1 MPVSVRLVVFV
12 LGVVL
17 VPGAVSAQGL
27 GVGARFAM
35 VRPDVDTQDDSD
47 RYTGVFLRTH
57 MSPRTA
63 FELSLDWR
71 TVTNEDETLRT
82 RAYPIQASLLLYPF
96 RTVLAPYVLGGVG
109 WYSRRVQALADGEVT
124 ETATSRDFGF
134 HAGFGAQL
142 WLGRHAAVNLDYRYT
157 RVEFGGDDEDE
168 TDPGAEGSGS
178 LRVPVLAPLAEKM
191 GLSHQGS
198 MWTAGLSVYF

>member
-1 MPVSVRLVVFV
+1 V
-12 LGVVL
+12 LGL
-17 VPGAVSAQGL
+17 AALPGGAYAQSL
-27 GVGARFAM
+27 GIGGRFAY
-35 VRPDVDTQDDSD
+35 VRPDVDTQEDSD

-57 MSPRTA
+57 ISPRTA

-82 RAYPIQASLLLYPF
+82 RAYPIQASLLLYPL

-109 WYSRRVQALADGEVT
+109 WYSNRVQALTDGEVT
-124 ETATSRDFGF
+124 EEITTRDFGF
-134 HAGFGAQL
+134 HAGFGAQV

-157 RVEFGGDDEDE
+157 RVEFGGDDDDAGSEG
-168 TDPGAEGSGS
+168 TEGSGS
-178 LRVPVLAPLAEKM
+178 LRVPVLAPIAEKI

-198 MWTAGLSVYF
+198 MWTAGVSVYF

>member
-1 MPVSVRLVVFV
+1 MSRCVRCVALV
-12 LGVVL
+12 LGL
-17 VPGAVSAQGL
+17 AALPGAAYAQSL
-27 GVGARFAM
+27 GIGGRFAY
-35 VRPDVDTQDDSD
+35 VRPDVDTQEDSD
-47 RYTGVFLRTH
+47 RYMGVFLRTH

-71 TVTNEDETLRT
+71 TVTNEEETLRT

-109 WYSRRVQALADGEVT
+109 WYSTRVQALTDGEVT
-124 ETATSRDFGF
+124 EETSARDFGF
-134 HAGFGAQL
+134 HAGFGAQV

-157 RVEFGGDDEDE
+157 RVEFGGDDDAEPDD
-168 TDPGAEGSGS
+168 TEGSGS
-178 LRVPVLAPLAEKM
+178 LRVPVLAPIAEKI

-198 MWTAGLSVYF
+198 MWTAGLSIYF